1 MNKMK
6 VAIILGTRPEI
17 VKFAPIIREC
27 EKRELNYFIV
37 HTGQHY
43 DYLMDKVFF
52 EDLKLPQ
59 PKYNL
64 KVGSGL
70 YGEQLNKM
78 ISRLKDV
85 LKKENPDIVL
95 VLGDTSTTLAGMLTA
110 HYLGIKVGHIESGLR
125 SYEIMFEEVHRVIT
139 GILSDY
145 LFVPTEKA
153 KENLIKEGIKEDKIF
168 ITGNSIVD
176 ATYQNMKLTNENV
189 LKKLNLKPKDYI
201 VVTAHRP
208 EYVDKKDQLS
218 DILKA
223 LDLLSKKHNIVFP
236 LHPRTRKNIEKFNLK
251 IPENVKI
258 IEPLGYLDFLN
269 LMMNSKLILTDSG
282 GVQEESCIIKK
293 PCVTLR
299 DATERPE
306 TIEVGSNILAG
317 TNPEKII
324 ESVNLML
331 KKEPNW
337 QNPFGDG
344 NTSERILDIIK
355 DNYKNTIIK

>member
-1 MNKMK
+1 MK
-6 VAIILGTRPEI
+6 ISIILGTRPEI
-17 VKFAPIIREC
+17 IKFAPIIREC
-27 EKRELNYFIV
+27 ENRKLNYFIV

-43 DYLMDKVFF
+43 DYLMDKIFF

-78 ISRLKDV
+78 IFRLKDV
-85 LKKENPDIVL
+85 LKKEKPDIVL
-95 VLGDTSTTLAGMLTA
+95 ILGDTSTTLAGTLAT

-145 LFVPTEKA
+145 LFVPTERA
-153 KENLIKEGIKEDKIF
+153 KENLIKENIKEDKIF
-168 ITGNSIVD
+168 ITGNTIVD
-176 ATYQNMKLTNENV
+176 ATYQNMKLTNDKI

-201 VVTAHRP
+201 VITAHRP
-208 EYVDKKDQLS
+208 EYVDKKEKLS
-218 DILKA
+218 DTLKA
-223 LDLLSKKHNIVFP
+223 LDILSKKHNIVFP
-236 LHPRTRKNIEKFNLK
+236 LHPRTRKNINNFSLK
-251 IPENVKI
+251 IPEKI
-258 IEPLGYLDFLN
+258 KVIEPLGYLDFLN
-269 LMMNSKLILTDSG
+269 LIMNSKLVITDSG

-299 DATERPE
+299 NSTERPE
-306 TIEVGSNILAG
+306 TLEVGSNVLAG
-317 TNPEKII
+317 TNPDKII
-324 ESVNLML
+324 ECVNLML
-331 KKEPNW
+331 NKENNW

-344 NTSERILDIIK
+344 TAGKKIIDIIT
-355 DNYKNTIIK
+355 KNFKN